1 MPGIA
6 VLDKVALNMVVPG
19 MAVLENVIPK
29 STFSWYTRSRQIY
42 SVCIL
47 KLSQHKI
54 IQWNKIMKHEEEKKI
69 AIYWSHLLS
78 EKSRNMWK
86 KRWQKNMSNIRGKNA
101 AKVIGKKSAKT
112 IQSSH
117 GVDRLVWNWKNC
129 LHGGLE

>member
-47 KLSQHKI
+47 KLSQHQI
-54 IQWNKIMKHEEEKKI
+54 IQWNKIMKHEE
-69 AIYWSHLLS
+69 
-78 EKSRNMWK
+78 K
-86 KRWQKNMSNIRGKNA
+86 KRLPYIDPIYYQR
-101 AKVIGKKSAKT
+101 KVEICERKD
-112 IQSSH
+112 
-117 GVDRLVWNWKNC
+117 DRKIC
-129 LHGGLE
+129 QI